1 MSETA
6 THTRGEE
13 TNRHPITGEPAGIAE
28 ILERRS
34 NGEADPEERG
44 TETEVRREEPRED
57 DAERAAREVAS
68 LRNRASEAEA
78 RAGEERAARVR
89 AEQQAAAALQGAEDT
104 GFTAITTALGAA
116 TREKEGLTAEM
127 RTAGE
132 AGDYGRIA
140 EISAR
145 LGELGAEI
153 RDLSRGRE
161 SYEAE
166 RQRRLDRPTQTQ
178 RAEPQA
184 ATAAERSVLAQL
196 GAPNR
201 EAFLANRT
209 APTADW
215 LRAHPEF
222 FSDPQAHARITGA
235 DALAKGRG
243 LEVDSPEYFR
253 YIEETAL
260 SQTTT
265 RREPAERS
273 ERSAIPGAGPSRDA
287 PGPTGRTTRNGDIF
301 VSADDK
307 TTASWL
313 GVDPVEYVRERDR
326 LKNVGEWPYRRG
338 R

>member
-1 MSETA
+1 MSE

-34 NGEADPEERG
+34 NGEADPDDRG
-44 TETEVRREEPRED
+44 GETEVRREEPRED

-78 RAGEERAARVR
+78 RANEERVARMR
-89 AEQQAAAALQGAEDT
+89 AEQHAAVALQGAEDT

-116 TREKEGLTAEM
+116 QREKEGLTAEM

-132 AGDYGRIA
+132 SGDYGRIA

-145 LGELGAEI
+145 LGELGGEI
-153 RDLSRGRE
+153 RDLTRGRE
-161 SYEAE
+161 SYEQQ
-166 RQRRLDRPTQTQ
+166 RQQRLDRPAPQ
-178 RAEPQA
+178 RQEPQA

-201 EAFLANRT
+201 ETFLANRT

-222 FSDPQAHARITGA
+222 FSDPAAHNRIVGA

-243 LEVDSPEYFR
+243 LEVDSPAYFQF
-253 YIEETAL
+253 IEEQAL

-265 RREPAERS
+265 RREPG

-287 PGPTGRTTRNGDIF
+287 PAPTGRTQTRNGDIF
-301 VSADDK
+301 VSNEMRRIAE
-307 TTASWL
+307 WM
-313 GVDPVEYVRERDR
+313 GVDPVDYAKSKAELERSGD
-326 LKNVGEWPYRRG
+326 LPYRR